1 MNFIKQ
7 ASWGGRFKEPPAKKM
22 QRFSES
28 ISFDHRLAPYDIL
41 CSKAHSTM
49 LAKVGLISEAEKNEI
64 HVGLDQIAEEIKDGV
79 FHWDIA
85 LEDVHMNIEQRLTER
100 VPAAEKL
107 HTARSRN
114 DQVATD
120 MRLFFKDA
128 ADVLTLKINRVI
140 DSLLTLAETYQDTYL
155 PGYTHLQRAQ
165 PVSWAHYL
173 LAYVESFDRDR
184 QRLVSFWESAN
195 ICPLGSGAIAGS
207 TLPIDRNETARILNF
222 VDQEGNPRVTTNSMD
237 AVADRDLF
245 CEFLHLSALCSN
257 HFSRLSED
265 FILWS
270 TVEFGFIQLPD
281 AFTTGSSLMPQKKN
295 PDAFELLRGKSS
307 RISGHL
313 MTLLQLTKGLPL
325 TYNRD
330 LQDDKPPVFDA
341 YDQMRNGLSILAD
354 LLLGCKPVKEKCH
367 NAVSDPLLLATDLAD
382 YFVSI
387 GIPFRK
393 AHHLVGDLVAL
404 SEKEQVP
411 LDKLKDEAIFKV
423 APEATEEWRSIFDL
437 ERAMKKRENIGMPG
451 PNTVKKQIKRWRSS
465 LPSKITKNE
474 PI

>member
-1 MNFIKQ
+1 MNSKKQ
-7 ASWGGRFKEPPAKKM
+7 ATWGGRFQDLPAKKM
-22 QRFSES
+22 QQFSES
-28 ISFDHRLAPYDIL
+28 ISFDHRLAIYDIQ
-41 CSKAHSTM
+41 CSKAHSSM
-49 LAKVGLISEAEKNEI
+49 LLKIGLINKTEKDAI
-64 HVGLDQIAEEIKDGV
+64 HHGLDQIEKEIKNGD
-79 FHWDIA
+79 FQWDIA

-128 ADVLTLKINRVI
+128 ANVLTLKINGVI
-140 DSLLTLAETYQDTYL
+140 DSLLTLAEKYQDTYL

-184 QRLVSFWESAN
+184 QRLASFWNSAN

-207 TLPIDRNETARILNF
+207 TLPIDRNETARILHF
-222 VDQEGNPRVTTNSMD
+222 VDQDGNPRVTTNSMD

-245 CEFLHLSALCSN
+245 CEFLHLSALCAN

-270 TVEFGFIQLPD
+270 TAEFGFVELPD

-313 MTLLQLTKGLPL
+313 MTLLQLTKALPL

-330 LQDDKPPVFDA
+330 LQDDKPPVFDS
-341 YDQMRNGLSILAD
+341 YDQLSNGLSILAD
-354 LLLGCKPVKEKCH
+354 LLLGCKPVKEKCAF
-367 NAVSDPLLLATDLAD
+367 AVSDPLLLATDLAD

-393 AHHLVGDLVAL
+393 AHHLVGDLVSF
-404 SEKEQVP
+404 SEKENIP
-411 LDKLKDEAIFKV
+411 LDKLSNEVVFQV
-423 APEATEEWRSIFDL
+423 VPEATDEWRSVFNL
-437 ERAMKKRENIGMPG
+437 KQAMKKRENLGMPG
-451 PNTVKKQIKRWRSS
+451 PDTVKVQIKRWRDS
-465 LPSKITKNE
+465 LPSKSSNI
-474 PI
+474 